1 MLGDNA
7 GIQRNIIRKTGE
19 ANKTAE
25 LYKIKFSKLKYNR
38 AHHVKKKWIVS
49 GVIWESRK
57 TFQSPY

>member
-25 LYKIKFSKLKYNR
+25 IYKIKFSKLKYNR
-38 AHHVKKKWIVS
+38 AHHVKKTMDS
-49 GVIWESRK
+49 
-57 TFQSPY
+57 